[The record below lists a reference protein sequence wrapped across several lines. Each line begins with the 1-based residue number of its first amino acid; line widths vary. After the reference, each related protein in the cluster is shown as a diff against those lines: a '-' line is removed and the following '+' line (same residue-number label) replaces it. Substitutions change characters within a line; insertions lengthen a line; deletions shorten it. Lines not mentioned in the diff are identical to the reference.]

1 MLGEATAAARALSG
15 TFSRAVAAF
24 VATGRPAADQWHP
37 YQPGSP
43 ATVRH
48 FA

>member
-1 MLGEATAAARALSG
+1 MLGAVTAAARALSG

-24 VATGRPAADQWHP
+24 VATGEPAADQWHP
-37 YQPGSP
+37 YQPASP
-43 ATVRH
+43 AAVRH